1 MSRAHSVSFHV
12 CHEFVQQGVPQIST
26 LPPSSVCE
34 WRQSKDERSVAKQ
47 AGTVTNCQQR
57 YTLGKTFWGT
67 EELWAES
74 SPDLTQPSQQFT
86 SLRKCCPDP
95 KAKRSHTDL
104 PSWKSESKPEWI
116 SSWAVSERKRRYHH
130 FLHIRRFSNLF
141 KKRNLNTKYFL
152 SFSFFREILVNAL
165 NKTEPI
171 YTQICMYIAT
181 LLGDVVFCRSP
192 LLFHRTR
199 QLSWSQRGFTVNF
212 WTLFRGTALISN
224 LAEVFLPTE
233 TIHLLSVSF
242 IPLTATFL
250 VCFDFYKLG
259 DLWSRRHLTVTAS
272 FLWILCVSWLSSF
285 ILYCL

>member
-1 MSRAHSVSFHV
+1 MNSFKGCNEQNSQCELPRVPWVCPSRGAPDIHPTTKQRVWMETVKGREICSKAGRDHNELPAEIYPQEDVLRNRGALSR
-12 CHEFVQQGVPQIST
+12 VQPRLDSTISTIHVPQKM
-26 LPPSSVCE
+26 LPWPQGKEESHRFTILE
-34 WRQSKDERSVAKQ
+34 IREQ
-47 AGTVTNCQQR
+47 ARVDR
-57 YTLGKTFWGT
+57 
-67 EELWAES
+67 
-74 SPDLTQPSQQFT
+74 
-86 SLRKCCPDP
+86 
-95 KAKRSHTDL
+95 
-104 PSWKSESKPEWI
+104 
-116 SSWAVSERKRRYHH
+116 RRYHH

-233 TIHLLSVSF
+233 TVHLLSVSF
-242 IPLTATFL
+242 IPLTDTFL
-250 VCFDFYKLG
+250 LCFDFYKLG
-259 DLWSRRHLTVTAS
+259 DLWSRCHLTVLHHS
-272 FLWILCVSWLSSF
+272 CEYCVWVGF
-285 ILYCL
+285 PP